1 MGIEIAGGV
10 EGDSHVDGF
19 VAVGMEEMVVD
30 LVAEFE
36 G

>member
-1 MGIEIAGGV
+1 MGSRLLVGSRV
-10 EGDSHVDGF
+10 HFHVDGF
-19 VAVGMEEMVVD
+19 VAVGMEELVVD